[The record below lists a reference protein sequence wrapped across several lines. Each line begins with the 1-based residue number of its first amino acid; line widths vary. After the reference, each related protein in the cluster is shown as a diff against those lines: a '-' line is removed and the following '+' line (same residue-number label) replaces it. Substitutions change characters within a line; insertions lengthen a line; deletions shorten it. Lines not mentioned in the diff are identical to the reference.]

1 MARELRGAIVV
12 IADPLEMVDKLLLLL
27 LGFTEA
33 VVDISA
39 VVDIFVAPTCRIDD
53 ETSIESF
60 LMIEL

>member
-12 IADPLEMVDKLLLLL
+12 IADPLEMVDLLLL

-33 VVDISA
+33 VVDIGA

-60 LMIEL
+60 LI

>member
-12 IADPLEMVDKLLLLL
+12 IADPLEMVDLLLL

-33 VVDISA
+33 VVDIGA
-39 VVDIFVAPTCRIDD
+39 VVDIFVAPICRIDD

-60 LMIEL
+60 LI